1 MSINT
6 EQTAVVDLL
15 TITHMSA
22 FENNSKREG
31 SERKKEVRK
40 LKGHLSTF
48 PHENA

>member
-22 FENNSKREG
+22 SENNSKCEG
-31 SERKKEVRK
+31 SESKKRKRDE
-40 LKGHLSTF
+40 
-48 PHENA
+48 ENERTP